1 MSVGAGRCSTS
12 WASPACPPRAG
23 SSVDGKA
30 YPISHEWGDSVPV
43 HIMGA
48 RLTIDRRAAGVAG
61 AASMSPHGL
70 VQEYLNRSEDHL
82 WGIVTNGLVLRV
94 LRDNASLTKQAFVE
108 FDLEAM
114 FAGDL
119 FSDFVVLWLTCHRTR
134 FEGEPPEKCLLEQWS
149 NEAAESGTRALDKL
163 RDGVEAAIT
172 ALGSGF
178 VAHPSNS
185 EIRDRLRSGEL
196 TTTTLQHE
204 VLRVVYRLLFLLVAE
219 SRDLLHAPG
228 TDPTAIARY
237 KQFYSVDRLRTLAAQ
252 RRGSSHDDLWTGL
265 TVTMQGLWHDGVPGL
280 GLSPLGSSLWAPDSI
295 ASLGRCPHRQPA
307 PARCDPCALLRPR
320 RRSQERSVPSTTRT
334 SAPRSSGP
342 IYESLLELH
351 AEVDVDAR
359 TFALTTAAGNERK
372 TTGSYYTP
380 TSLISELLDS
390 ALDPVLD
397 EAIARSDPESALL
410 DLKVIDPAA
419 GSGHF
424 LIAAAHRI
432 AGRLAS
438 VRAGGGEPAPDELRH
453 ALREVVSNCIHA
465 IDINPM
471 AVELCK
477 VSMWLEATEPGKPLT
492 FLDHRIVC
500 GNALLGATPELLADG
515 IPDDAFAVL
524 TGDDKA
530 TVASL
535 KKRNKAARKG
545 QRSLFG
551 GGDDSS
557 IATLADTAGEVAA
570 IDEDTIGAVESKAQR
585 WEEFTSS
592 AGYRDALFAAN
603 LWCAAFVAPKT
614 ADSPAITQETYRTGS
629 RQSGW
634 RVRRGTRSR
643 RGDIGRLRVPPLAP
657 GLSRRV
663 RTQRRWRLRCCPR
676 QSAVGEDQAV
686 GEGVLCCT

>member
-1 MSVGAGRCSTS
+1 VS
-12 WASPACPPRAG
+12 
-23 SSVDGKA
+23 
-30 YPISHEWGDSVPV
+30 
-43 HIMGA
+43 
-48 RLTIDRRAAGVAG
+48 
-61 AASMSPHGL
+61 
-70 VQEYLNRSEDHL
+70 
-82 WGIVTNGLVLRV
+82 
-94 LRDNASLTKQAFVE
+94 
-108 FDLEAM
+108 
-114 FAGDL
+114 
-119 FSDFVVLWLTCHRTR
+119 
-134 FEGEPPEKCLLEQWS
+134 PPEKCLLEQWS

-185 EIRDRLRSGEL
+185 EIRDRLRSGDL

-265 TVTMQGLWHDGVPGL
+265 TVTMHGLWHDGVPGL

-295 ASLGRCPHRQPA
+295 ASLA
-307 PARCDPCALLRPR
+307 DARIDNRHLLDAIRALCYVRDDEAKSDRVVDYKNLGAEELG
-320 RRSQERSVPSTTRT
+320 S
-334 SAPRSSGP
+334 

-397 EAIARSDPESALL
+397 EAVAKPDPEAALL
-410 DLKVIDPAA
+410 GLKAIDPAA

-453 ALREVVSNCIHA
+453 ALRDVVSNCIHA

-477 VSMWLEATEPGKPLT
+477 VSMWLEATEPGKPLS

-535 KKRNKAARKG
+535 KKRNKARPEG
-545 QRSLFG
+545 P
-551 GGDDSS
+551 
-557 IATLADTAGEVAA
+557 T
-570 IDEDTIGAVESKAQR
+570 ES
-585 WEEFTSS
+585 
-592 AGYRDALFAAN
+592 
-603 LWCAAFVAPKT
+603 
-614 ADSPAITQETYRTGS
+614 
-629 RQSGW
+629 
-634 RVRRGTRSR
+634 VRRGR
-643 RGDIGRLRVPPLAP
+643 
-657 GLSRRV
+657 
-663 RTQRRWRLRCCPR
+663 
-676 QSAVGEDQAV
+676 
-686 GEGVLCCT
+686 